1 MSDYERVKVGDT
13 LVLGGYRLA
22 SVIEVGA
29 RQGGATGV
37 RVMDGGQCSRF
48 VQDWC
53 VHLATPEQAAT
64 LGFHP
69 Q

>member
-1 MSDYERVKVGDT
+1 MGDYERVKVGDV

-29 RQGGATGV
+29 RQGGAVGV
-37 RVMDGGQCSRF
+37 RVMDGGQYSRF

-53 VHLATPEQAAT
+53 VHLATPEQETA
-64 LGFHP
+64 LGVHP
-69 Q
+69 

>member
-22 SVIEVGA
+22 SVIEINA
-29 RQGGATGV
+29 RQGGAKGV
-37 RVMDGGQCSRF
+37 RVMDGGQYSRF

-53 VHLATPEQAAT
+53 VHLATPEQVAT
-64 LGFHP
+64 LGVHP
-69 Q
+69 